1 MIFKLVN
8 KNPHEAVAY
17 IQKDGY
23 SRKIRPFGYIILGE
37 LTAEE
42 IAIYKKYK
50 AVGLILET
58 EKGPASGVKE
68 KEKAAVSA
76 PKPVQTEVKKVE
88 EKKVEE
94 VKPEVKKEIPEEKQ
108 EVPECPPLAEE
119 EAPKGQKFTAKKS
132 PKDELDAMTSAEL
145 KEKAAAVGMDTTKL
159 KGKKE
164 LRDALKSFFGM
175 SK

>member
-1 MIFKLVN
+1 MAAEK
-8 KNPHEAVAY
+8 KTATAKPVA
-17 IQKDGY
+17 
-23 SRKIRPFGYIILGE
+23 
-37 LTAEE
+37 
-42 IAIYKKYK
+42 
-50 AVGLILET
+50 
-58 EKGPASGVKE
+58 
-68 KEKAAVSA
+68 KAAA
-76 PKPVQTEVKKVE
+76 KVE

-108 EVPECPPLAEE
+108 EVPECPPPVEE